1 VTGARWGFEE
11 CDIRCFKGNAM
22 RVINGFKELI
32 YASDLAPFELYEAV
46 NDPDARVLPSLVERT
61 MCVSVCV

>member
-1 VTGARWGFEE
+1 
-11 CDIRCFKGNAM
+11 M